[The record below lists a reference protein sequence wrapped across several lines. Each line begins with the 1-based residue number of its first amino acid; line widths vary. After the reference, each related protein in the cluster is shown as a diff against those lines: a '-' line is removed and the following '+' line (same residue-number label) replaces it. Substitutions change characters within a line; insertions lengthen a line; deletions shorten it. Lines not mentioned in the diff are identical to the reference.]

1 MEKTIEMELCERDLL
16 TKQKQCN
23 GDIYEKVK
31 EQMIEIAKNKYN
43 IKGDIYYKAYW
54 TNCGSCKIG
63 GRGYKIEMTF
73 ETNE

>member
-1 MEKTIEMELCERDLL
+1 MKKTIEMELCERDLL
-16 TKQKQCN
+16 AKQKQYN

-31 EQMIEIAKNKYN
+31 EQMIEITKNKYN

-54 TNCGSCKIG
+54 INYESCKIG
-63 GRGYKIEMTF
+63 GRDYKIEITF